1 MMGSMSIGE
10 VARWAGVRPSTL
22 RYYEGVGLLPSPERA
37 NGRRRYDGEVL
48 REVLDRLA
56 VVRVAQQAGFTI
68 SEIRTL
74 LDGFSEDTPPSE
86 RWRVLAREKLM
97 EVDALIGRAL
107 GMKDLLERGL
117 RCECLR
123 LEECSLVGD
132 ERTNVGLGG
141 ARILVACCCQG
152 PPKFGDGHHH
162 VALPND
168 NRRHH

>member
-1 MMGSMSIGE
+1 MGSMSIGE
-10 VARWAGVRPSTL
+10 VAQRAGVRPSTL
-22 RYYEGVGLLPSPERA
+22 RYYESIGLLPAAERE

-48 REVLDRLA
+48 LKVLDRLA

-86 RWRVLAREKLM
+86 RWRVLAREKLT
-97 EVDALIGRAL
+97 EVDALIERAL

-132 ERTNVGLGG
+132 ERPDVDLDK
-141 ARILVACCCQG
+141 QE
-152 PPKFGDGHHH
+152 
-162 VALPND
+162 
-168 NRRHH
+168 